1 MERSGTR
8 LIAWLAAGAAA
19 LAGSGVLS
27 GCGGGPSTRGLTGT
41 RSALGTGP
49 HTASV
54 PRGRQASAELDLVSG
69 ASTVQVTSARLG
81 ADLIRAATPA
91 DSGVRPDLITGDGT
105 VQVYLD
111 STGRSGPAAVQIVL
125 NSAVTWHLLFAGGA
139 SQISVAPARL
149 GGADFAAGASL
160 ISMRLPRPS
169 GTVTVQLAGG
179 ASQVSLSL
187 PAGVPAQLA
196 LDGGASSATL
206 LGRTHTGVAGGTVLT
221 SPGWSKASARYE
233 IAAPA
238 GVSSIDVTG

>member
-1 MERSGTR
+1 VRAPR
-8 LIAWLAAGAAA
+8 CKPPA
-19 LAGSGVLS
+19 
-27 GCGGGPSTRGLTGT
+27 
-41 RSALGTGP
+41 
-49 HTASV
+49 
-54 PRGRQASAELDLVSG
+54 RGRQASAELDLVSG

-81 ADLIRAATPA
+81 AD
-91 DSGVRPDLITGDGT
+91 
-105 VQVYLD
+105 
-111 STGRSGPAAVQIVL
+111 
-125 NSAVTWHLLFAGGA
+125 LLFAGGA

-221 SPGWSKASARYE
+221 SPGWSQASARYE